1 MPLNQHDLAAARRS
15 MLFADVG
22 DDTATALLD
31 AASVHQFEPG
41 NVLFREGERAACLYL
56 LLDGLVGFVCTDGR
70 ANNVITEFVQPGHP
84 FAIAALVL
92 GEIHL
97 VAAQVLRLSRILVI
111 PDGVFLRCLTSDLA
125 FSNAVNIAQSRLR
138 RAFVADVKSI
148 VTKTAAE
155 RLVHFLLTLIDPP
168 GGQAAVVLPCDRQ
181 VLASWLGILPSSIS
195 RVFRQ
200 LAELGVSGRRR
211 DLTIASVERLRKFL
225 ATGSGAS

>member
-1 MPLNQHDLAAARRS
+1 MPLNQHDFAAARRS
-15 MLFADVG
+15 MLLADVG
-22 DDTATALLD
+22 DETATSLLD

-56 LLDGLVGFVCTDGR
+56 LLDGLVGFGCTDQR
-70 ANNVITEFVQPGHP
+70 ANNVIIEFVQPGYP
-84 FAIAALVL
+84 FLIAALVL
-92 GEIHL
+92 GEPYI
-97 VAAQVLRLSRILVI
+97 VDAQVLRVSRLLVI
-111 PDGVFLRCLTSDLA
+111 PDGVFLRCLTTDLA
-125 FSNAVNIAQSRLR
+125 FSNAVNKAQSRLR

-155 RLVHFLLTLIDPP
+155 RLVYFLLTLIDRP

-200 LAELGVSGRRR
+200 LEELGVHGRGR
-211 DLTIASVERLRKFL
+211 DLTIGSVERLRQFL
-225 ATGSGAS
+225 ATRSDAG